1 MGKLAHLLE
10 RDSPPVKQMEAQ
22 VQSMRLR
29 DADWKSMLAE
39 VDSQLTDLHEHLD
52 MVEKEAA
59 EREEAY
65 CARMDKMSGEMD
77 SLRAAVSAL
86 VTRSA
91 LEIKQAVGGI
101 KMPVMPEQ
109 MKTDLTPVLRAIDAL
124 ASLERGDGKPV
135 PAEKPEE
142 WIFDVQRGPNG
153 GITRVVAKEV

>member
-1 MGKLAHLLE
+1 MGKLAHLLD
-10 RDSPPVKQMEAQ
+10 RDSPTAQNLAAQLQTSRERDEA
-22 VQSMRLR
+22 
-29 DADWKSMLAE
+29 WKAMLAD
-39 VDSQLTDLHEHLD
+39 VDQQLTDLHEHLD
-52 MVEKEAA
+52 MVEKESAA
-59 EREEAY
+59 REELY

-91 LEIKQAVGGI
+91 LEIKQAVGNI

-109 MKTDLTPVLRAIDAL
+109 VKTDLTPVLRAINAL
-124 ASLERGDGKPV
+124 VSMEKAEKPE